1 VNCTDNVIEGQ
12 LDIQPIVSEDG
23 LILTTQNPLRHSG
36 LSAHLQM
43 HAWYLGLLDG
53 VWQQYIVNPPWN
65 YHQKDTFMLQGIV
78 GYNTR
83 LISAVLPK
91 EILAATK
98 GLGQPPGLPAPTP
111 EWLARVKECTAL
123 IAKRHETMEKARYT
137 DKVSLSTWERKDVL
151 GGNIGKQRPS

>member
-1 VNCTDNVIEGQ
+1 MMVLFG
-12 LDIQPIVSEDG
+12 
-23 LILTTQNPLRHSG
+23 TQNPLRHSG
-36 LSAHLQM
+36 LSAHMQT

-91 EILAATK
+91 EILAQTK
-98 GLGQPPGLPAPTP
+98 DWDTRLAYLLQLQNGLP
-111 EWLARVKECTAL
+111 V
-123 IAKRHETMEKARYT
+123 
-137 DKVSLSTWERKDVL
+137 
-151 GGNIGKQRPS
+151 